1 MDLPAIIQEED
12 EDEWIAYDI
21 SRPRKPSLRS
31 STFHAVAELSK
42 IVNSTL
48 LMFFAPT
55 KVLSGHTLLDEYH
68 KYTQWY
74 AKLPQALVTTE
85 DATPHVLSMQ

>member
-1 MDLPAIIQEED
+1 MREED

-21 SRPRKPSLRS
+21 SRPKKPSMRS
-31 STFHAVAELSK
+31 STFHAVCELSK

-48 LMFFAPT
+48 LMFFAPL
-55 KVLSGHTLLDEYH
+55 KVISGHLLLDEYR

-74 AKLPQALVTTE
+74 AKLPKALISME
-85 DATPHVLSMQ
+85 DATPHISSMQ